1 MAGTTSMV
9 SGALPYT
16 NSFESYSYGALPAAD
31 GWSYSGS
38 SSATVD
44 NVVYLDTHALN
55 TAFMGSPITNDSH
68 DKVLSFVDATLT
80 NSFSDTASN
89 NLVVIDT
96 MIQPTIAK
104 TVEYNDAVSNSQV
117 CIMFLTNGV
126 AIWQG
131 FQTNTVDNYA
141 ADTNAWVILNNNA
154 TPVSS
159 GKWVRL
165 TMTIDYK
172 SLPTDGAGWELGTF
186 TAMFQ
191 VKIDGQ
197 PLISA
202 NGHVTNN
209 MASASPGPW
218 FLMAPK
224 AWPAKINYLSL
235 SGNGML
241 DDLIVGTN
249 TISELVTSNHFIP
262 FRWLTLSG
270 LVTNEP
276 PSVADLQAAD
286 SNSSDA
292 DGDGMINWQEYL
304 AGTEPTNFE
313 SKLVILNQV
322 ISNGFATIQWLSTTN
337 VTAPYSILMASNL
350 NSNDWTTISNNLSAT
365 LGGTNTVSGP
375 VVTNPPAFFRV
386 QVTK

>member
-1 MAGTTSMV
+1 MV

-16 NSFESYSYGALPAAD
+16 NSFESYSYGAFPAAD

-80 NSFSDTASN
+80 NTFTGTDADH
-89 NLVVIDT
+89 LVVIDT

-104 TVEYNDAVSNSQV
+104 TLEYSDAVTNNLTQM
-117 CIMFLTNGV
+117 CIMFVTNGV

-131 FQTNTVDNYA
+131 FQTNTVANYA

-165 TMTIDYK
+165 TVTIDYK
-172 SLPTDGAGWELGTF
+172 SQPDDGAGWDDATF

-209 MASASPGPW
+209 MASDSPGPW
-218 FLMAPK
+218 ILMATK
-224 AWPAKINYLSL
+224 FWPAKINSLAL
-235 SGNGML
+235 SGNGKL

-270 LVTNEP
+270 LVTNES
-276 PSVADLQAAD
+276 PSEALFQAAD
-286 SNSSDA
+286 SNSSDP